1 MIRDGALAFNT
12 SRSRLVSRKWP
23 RWFVAKVASSPS
35 TVWTLL
41 GRNIPALL
49 MRTWSFL
56 YLALKSCASSRT
68 ESLDDRS
75 AVIASRFRLP
85 VLALISMSV
94 ASPLSLSRETIT
106 TEAFNLAR
114 PIAVA
119 LPMPELPPVTRHTL
133 PVMSTLL
140 ASKGGFTPG
149 VGRTVGIILRVSS
162 RSDSTPEKFR
172 DDWPVILLVQFC

>member
-1 MIRDGALAFNT
+1 M
-12 SRSRLVSRKWP
+12 VSRKWP
-23 RWFVAKVASSPS
+23 RWFVAKVISSPS

-68 ESLDDRS
+68 ESWDDRS
-75 AVIASRFRLP
+75 PVIASRFRLP
-85 VLALISMSV
+85 LLALISMSV

-106 TEAFNLAR
+106 TEAFNLDR

-119 LPMPELPPVTRHTL
+119 LPIPELPPVIKHTL
-133 PVMSTLL
+133 PVMATL
-140 ASKGGFTPG
+140 F
-149 VGRTVGIILRVSS
+149 SS
-162 RSDSTPEKFR
+162 NHAY
-172 DDWPVILLVQFC
+172 LLVGLGGTGENNLWLSSARGQAVTA